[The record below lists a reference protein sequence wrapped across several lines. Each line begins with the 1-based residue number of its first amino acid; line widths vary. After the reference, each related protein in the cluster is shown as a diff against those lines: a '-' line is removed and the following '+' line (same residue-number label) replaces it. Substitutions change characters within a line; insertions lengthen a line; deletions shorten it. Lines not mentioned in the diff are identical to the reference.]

1 MFAYIVRRILQ
12 AIAVVFVIS
21 IVVFI
26 LVRCLPGDPI
36 EMYVSQAGL
45 TEITPEMIEEIRHD
59 KGLDRPWIVQYVDW
73 LGQML
78 RGDFGVSIMRNFN
91 IADEMQ
97 NRVTVTLLIGIT
109 AFLIGLVVGPLLG
122 IISAIRK
129 GKFVD
134 NLVTVL
140 ANIGVTAPTFW
151 IAILLIYVFSLH
163 LNWLP
168 LYGYTLP
175 WEDFGACVKQSI
187 MPVFVTALGPI
198 ATTARQTRSS
208 VLEVLNEDYIR
219 TAWAKGLNEK
229 RVVFKHV
236 LKNSL
241 MPVVT
246 LQGTML
252 RMVVGGSVVVETLF
266 VIPGMGSMMV
276 DAMLSRD
283 YPVIQAVTVVMTI
296 IVVLSSLI
304 VDLLY
309 AWIDPRIQYD

>member
-1 MFAYIVRRILQ
+1 M
-12 AIAVVFVIS
+12 
-21 IVVFI
+21 
-26 LVRCLPGDPI
+26 
-36 EMYVSQAGL
+36 
-45 TEITPEMIEEIRHD
+45 
-59 KGLDRPWIVQYVDW
+59 
-73 LGQML
+73 
-78 RGDFGVSIMRNFN
+78 
-91 IADEMQ
+91 
-97 NRVTVTLLIGIT
+97 
-109 AFLIGLVVGPLLG
+109 
-122 IISAIRK
+122 
-129 GKFVD
+129 
-134 NLVTVL
+134 
-140 ANIGVTAPTFW
+140 
-151 IAILLIYVFSLH
+151 FSLH

-175 WEDFGACVKQSI
+175 WDNFGECVKQSI

-208 VLEVLNEDYIR
+208 VLEVLNEDYVR

-229 RVVFKHV
+229 KVVFKHV